1 MHPPGEPRHVDVV
14 WVGVYGGIR
23 GPYFD
28 SHAHCDQRPAER
40 LVHVVDVAGEVR
52 TEGLTVHDAFDGLE
66 DSDAQRVADDTLI
79 RYSAKLDSS
88 SNC

>member
-1 MHPPGEPRHVDVV
+1 MHSTGEPRHVDVV
-14 WVGVYGGIR
+14 RVGVYGGIG
-23 GPYFD
+23 GPHFN
-28 SHAHCDQRPAER
+28 SHPHRNQRPTER